1 MGGQP
6 GKVDADDKI
15 PATQGAGQA
24 DEAAGSPKRRAGGP
38 RAAGRPVRT
47 GALLAAA
54 LVAAG
59 GAGTTVCLIF
69 FAQMNSL
76 ALFLSF
82 LFLALG
88 SASLLLAACAS
99 TLWARRRR
107 ASAAPCALLALG
119 LLGFMAA
126 TAVQLGRGGP
136 DAPAPR
142 LVGDAERLF
151 GDGVDVG
158 DDSYSEFRIPALV
171 ATDARLVAFAEG
183 RRGVTGVHGDF
194 AETELVFR
202 TRPTAAAGAAPGVP
216 AVSLAGPLQ
225 TVLTAPPRGASWA
238 GVGPPASLFL
248 AEEGVV
254 LVPLY
259 YAWTR
264 KPELFDGLDSFGM
277 TLSYDLDSGEWSTPC
292 EEYGGS
298 KGQVNEHQ
306 YFSYGGEV
314 WAFART
320 INYNPW
326 NPRRTLLR
334 RGSAGSSDNCFEVVA
349 QPRFFEQLQGCEGS
363 VLTVGENGS
372 ERVFYTGVDGSV
384 LYRSKLQLFEAQT
397 GGGAGQPAIAGW
409 TPLATLHGGGAA
421 YSGMAVVDGGLLGVL
436 YERSDEAALSFH
448 PTDIVLH
455 RVNISAATGRRLAP
469 SRLRNG
475 RGAQ

>member
-1 MGGQP
+1 
-6 GKVDADDKI
+6 
-15 PATQGAGQA
+15 
-24 DEAAGSPKRRAGGP
+24 
-38 RAAGRPVRT
+38 
-47 GALLAAA
+47 
-54 LVAAG
+54 
-59 GAGTTVCLIF
+59 
-69 FAQMNSL
+69 
-76 ALFLSF
+76 
-82 LFLALG
+82 
-88 SASLLLAACAS
+88 
-99 TLWARRRR
+99 
-107 ASAAPCALLALG
+107 
-119 LLGFMAA
+119 MAA

-202 TRPTAAAGAAPGVP
+202 TRPAAAAGAVPEPWSPVESLATLLRNSSFCNGTESECLPADCQRHMSNPAPAVISSQRGDLLMVFNCENTGTYAVRLQVAQAPGVP

-334 RGSAGSSDNCFEVVA
+334 RGSAGSGDSCFEVVA

-469 SRLRNG
+469 SRLRSG